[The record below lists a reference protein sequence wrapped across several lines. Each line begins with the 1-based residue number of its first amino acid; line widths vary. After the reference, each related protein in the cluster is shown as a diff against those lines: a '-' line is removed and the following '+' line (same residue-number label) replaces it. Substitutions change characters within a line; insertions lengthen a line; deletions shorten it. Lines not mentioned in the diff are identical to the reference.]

1 MIVRW
6 LKRLCVVAGI
16 LLVSYLIAVGL
27 FYWNWMMP
35 HEKLPEGREQYGEQ
49 ILINPE
55 YQDLANS
62 VDNLIKE
69 KTKSLSVPSLS
80 ASFAI
85 DNELV
90 WSGTSGLANIEQRIP
105 ATISSQYRSGSVSKS
120 LTSLVVARLLDQGKF
135 KVDLPINNYLRDYPK
150 GDVITSRMLGNHT
163 AGIRHYKY
171 SLAIWPPSEFLLDEE
186 FDSVE
191 ESLEVF
197 KEDDLL
203 FKPGTNFSYSS
214 YGYNLLSFILEEV
227 SDTPFLELI
236 QKEVFDPLQMSNT
249 RADKAGI
256 KNDQRV
262 NFYNT
267 KPNYYG
273 QAYPVNLSGKWAG
286 GGFLSTSTD
295 LVKAGLSVINDNYI
309 SDEARIIL
317 FTPPNKNGEGPCGY
331 GFGWAV
337 CKYPVLV
344 GSDEPITTY
353 SHGGSSEGGV
363 SFLMVIPEEGVVI
376 AIHSNTTLSGGS
388 NNMRLIVEEIAS
400 MILVSKR

>member
-1 MIVRW
+1 
-6 LKRLCVVAGI
+6 
-16 LLVSYLIAVGL
+16 
-27 FYWNWMMP
+27 
-35 HEKLPEGREQYGEQ
+35 
-49 ILINPE
+49 
-55 YQDLANS
+55 
-62 VDNLIKE
+62 
-69 KTKSLSVPSLS
+69 
-80 ASFAI
+80 
-85 DNELV
+85 
-90 WSGTSGLANIEQRIP
+90 
-105 ATISSQYRSGSVSKS
+105 
-120 LTSLVVARLLDQGKF
+120 
-135 KVDLPINNYLRDYPK
+135 
-150 GDVITSRMLGNHT
+150 MLGNHT

-171 SLAIWPPSEFLLDEE
+171 SLAIWPPHEFLLDEE

-191 ESLEVF
+191 ESLEIF
-197 KEDDLL
+197 KEDALL

-227 SDTPFLELI
+227 SDKPFLELI

-286 GGFLSTSTD
+286 GGLLSTSTD

-331 GFGWAV
+331 GFGWGV

-344 GSDEPITTY
+344 GSDEPITSY

>member
-1 MIVRW
+1 MMVKW
-6 LKRLCVVAGI
+6 LKRFFVVAGV
-16 LLVSYLIAVGL
+16 LLVSYLIAIGL
-27 FYWNWMMP
+27 FYWNWMIP
-35 HEKLPEGREQYGEQ
+35 HEQFPEGHQQYGEQ
-49 ILINPE
+49 ALINPE
-55 YQDLANS
+55 YQDLTTS
-62 VDNLIKE
+62 VYKLIKE
-69 KTKSLSVPSLS
+69 KTKSLSLPSLS

-85 DNELV
+85 NNELV

-120 LTSLVVARLLDQGKF
+120 LTSLVVAQLVNQGKF
-135 KVDLPINNYLRDYPK
+135 KVDMPINNYLRDYPK
-150 GDVITSRMLGNHT
+150 GDLITSRMLGNHT

-171 SLAIWPPSEFLLDEE
+171 SLAIWPPSEFLLDEG

-227 SDTPFLELI
+227 SDRPFLELI

-273 QAYPVNLSGKWAG
+273 QAYPVNLSPKWAG

-309 SDEARIIL
+309 SEEARNIL

-331 GFGWAV
+331 GFGWGV

-344 GSDEPITTY
+344 GSDDPITSY
-353 SHGGSSEGGV
+353 SHGGSSVGGE
-363 SFLMVIPEEGVVI
+363 SFLMVIPDEGVVI
-376 AIHSNTTLSGGS
+376 AIHTNTSLSEGS

>member
-1 MIVRW
+1 MVRW
-6 LKRLCVVAGI
+6 LKRFFVVTGI

-27 FYWNWMMP
+27 FYWNWMIP
-35 HEKLPEGREQYGEQ
+35 HEKFPEGYEQYGEQ

-120 LTSLVVARLLDQGKF
+120 LTSLVVARLLDQGQF
-135 KVDLPINNYLRDYPK
+135 KVDLPINNYLKDYPK
-150 GDVITSRMLGNHT
+150 GDLITSRMLGNHT

-171 SLAIWPPSEFLLDEE
+171 SLSIWPPNDFLLDEE

-191 ESLEVF
+191 ESLEIF

-227 SDTPFLELI
+227 SDKPFLELI

-249 RADKAGI
+249 GADKAGI

-262 NFYNT
+262 NF
-267 KPNYYG
+267 
-273 QAYPVNLSGKWAG
+273 
-286 GGFLSTSTD
+286 
-295 LVKAGLSVINDNYI
+295 
-309 SDEARIIL
+309 
-317 FTPPNKNGEGPCGY
+317 
-331 GFGWAV
+331 
-337 CKYPVLV
+337 
-344 GSDEPITTY
+344 
-353 SHGGSSEGGV
+353 
-363 SFLMVIPEEGVVI
+363 
-376 AIHSNTTLSGGS
+376 
-388 NNMRLIVEEIAS
+388 
-400 MILVSKR
+400 